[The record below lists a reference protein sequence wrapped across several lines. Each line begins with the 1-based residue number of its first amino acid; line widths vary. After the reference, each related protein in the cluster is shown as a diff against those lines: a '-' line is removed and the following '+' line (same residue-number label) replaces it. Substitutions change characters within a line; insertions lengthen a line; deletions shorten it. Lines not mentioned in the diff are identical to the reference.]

1 MKLVR
6 HLAAA
11 LVALVLAACSQ
22 PVPPER
28 IAYVGE
34 WRAPD
39 MRLVITLEGHVEYE
53 RRNGKNTTRISAPIQ
68 RYDGDD
74 FTVGFGPVRTRFVV
88 STPPHPVAGVWKMV
102 VDGVEL
108 EKVRAFEGT
117 QV

>member
-1 MKLVR
+1 MR
-6 HLAAA
+6 YLAAA
-11 LVALVLAACSQ
+11 LVALLLAACSQ

-39 MRLVITLEGHVEYE
+39 MRLAITLEGNVQYE
-53 RRNGKNTTRISAPIQ
+53 RRKGSNTTRISAPIQ
-68 RYDGDD
+68 RYDGND
-74 FTVGFGPVRTRFVV
+74 FIVGFGPIRTKFVV
-88 STPPHPVAGVWKMV
+88 STPPHQVGGVWKMV

-117 QV
+117 QI